1 MDVLRVRVMVMVVMV
16 GMMMMMESSLQTWSQ
31 KPEAPAVSDHRY
43 TTTGS
48 HAATAAAV
56 VVAATSVDTL
66 RKKDCHT
73 NTNRRRLPSGLLII
87 WRRKTSVLPAD
98 RADRYASAMT

>member
-66 RKKDCHT
+66 RKKIATQTPIDGAC
-73 NTNRRRLPSGLLII
+73 RQGC
-87 WRRKTSVLPAD
+87 
-98 RADRYASAMT
+98 